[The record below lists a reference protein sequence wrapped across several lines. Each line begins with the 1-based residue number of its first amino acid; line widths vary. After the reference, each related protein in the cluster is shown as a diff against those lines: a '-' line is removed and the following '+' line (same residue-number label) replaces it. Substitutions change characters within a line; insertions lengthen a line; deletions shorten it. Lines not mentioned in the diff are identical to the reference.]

1 MYNLLFV
8 DDDRWIVES
17 MRTILQWDEFS
28 LNPPYVAYGMEQAQ
42 EIFKQIPVHILISDI
57 EMLGYSG
64 FELLE
69 WVHEKYP
76 HTITCFL
83 TCHARFDFAQKAIR
97 LGIFGYLLKPVNER
111 ELAELLRSAIKT
123 LKPKIEEEPKI
134 NSAHMPERMK
144 KVMAYINDNL
154 ANPITRESICQE
166 LYISESYL
174 SRTFTKE
181 MGMTLFDYIT
191 ECRINKAKE
200 LLRSTDLTVTAVCTQ
215 VGYNYAAYFT
225 KIFKEKTGMTPNQ
238 YRERGEEKINE

>member
-17 MRTILQWDEFS
+17 MRTILKWDEFS
-28 LNPPYVAYGMEQAQ
+28 LNPPYVAYGMEQAK
-42 EIFKQIPVHILISDI
+42 EIFDQVPVHILISDI

-69 WVHEKYP
+69 WVHENHP
-76 HTITCFL
+76 DTITCFL
-83 TCHARFDFAQKAIR
+83 TCHARFDFAQKAIK

-111 ELAELLRSAIKT
+111 ELAELIRSAVQA
-123 LKPKIEEEPKI
+123 LKPKMDEMKKSSPGHL
-134 NSAHMPERMK
+134 SERMQ
-144 KVMAYINDNL
+144 KVITYINDNL
-154 ANPITRESICQE
+154 ANSITRESICQE
-166 LYISESYL
+166 LFISESYL
-174 SRTFTKE
+174 SRTFTKD

-191 ECRINKAKE
+191 ECRINNAKE
-200 LLRSTDLTVTAVCTQ
+200 LLVSTDLTVTAICTQ

-238 YRERGEEKINE
+238 YRERGEGRKNE

>member
-123 LKPKIEEEPKI
+123 LKPKIEEEPQI